1 MPNRSTDS
9 GEMPRALTYSR
20 ASSASRPSASI
31 DANSRAASSFALI
44 SAIRRAAARR
54 SAGESPS

>member
-9 GEMPRALTYSR
+9 GEMPRSATYFR

-31 DANSRAASSFALI
+31 AAYRRAASSFALI
-44 SAIRRAAARR
+44 SAILRAAARR